1 MTYTPKLNKL
11 FKSFNTDQT
20 NNIANTAQQYIDFY
34 HVPSGKSVKFKAMV
48 TAFSDQYTSNWNAED
63 VYGRMDPISTFQKT
77 GRVINFSFDVVA
89 GNDFEA
95 EVNLARVEALIQM
108 LYPVYSGNTMK
119 NSPMM
124 EIRFGNLIQNTMDGT
139 GLLGYL
145 GGIDYSP
152 NIDIGSYISVGADDI
167 SSQYHKVANLSCQ
180 FTVLHEHKLGWA
192 NKKPINSKFPYG
204 TGQYYDDQP
213 KEATREQTAA
223 AGPPPS
229 PNGENGEL
237 PNPPPAISPLASKII
252 ETKET
257 ETKGLSATAM
267 TEVNGSGNQ
276 NAIPALK
283 AIKVNKKKK
292 KFESVTA
299 PFGTDPGR
307 NAAAAS
313 VLVDQASLSDNP
325 SASEL
330 AGSQPMATPGAGNVR
345 SGRAIKADFIPADPD
360 GWHGEINLTERRKRI
375 MRENKKYSR
384 R

>member
-1 MTYTPKLNKL
+1 MAYTPNLNKL

-204 TGQYYDDQP
+204 TGQYYDEEP
-213 KEATREQTAA
+213 KEVTSESANA
-223 AGPPPS
+223 AGAPTPASGDLNIPS
-229 PNGENGEL
+229 EPGVRDVKEGDPFRPALVEPGKRKGEGD
-237 PNPPPAISPLASKII
+237 
-252 ETKET
+252 
-257 ETKGLSATAM
+257 ATAK
-267 TEVNGSGNQ
+267 
-276 NAIPALK
+276 PALK
-283 AIKVNKKKK
+283 PIKIKKKNK
-292 KFESVTA
+292 GQKVDFND
-299 PFGTDPGR
+299 FGTDPGR
-307 NAAAAS
+307 NAKTGAIT
-313 VLVDQASLSDNP
+313 VDQSSLPENP
-325 SASEL
+325 NAKDL
-330 AGSQPMATPGAGNVR
+330 AGQQPMRAPG
-345 SGRAIKADFIPADPD
+345 SDQPTGRAIKADFIPADPD
-360 GWHGEINLTERRKRI
+360 GWHGEINLTERRKRMI
-375 MRENKKYSR
+375 RENKKYSR
-384 R
+384 G